1 LSKCDDEKRLRE
13 ALQGLS
19 KMRDLYVTEFIG
31 VADDSGV
38 FQKIR
43 AFYIDGELYP
53 IHLLRGEHWEVGRR
67 GDRLK
72 IMHEQKWMQE
82 DEARC
87 LKDLPSYLG
96 ETNYTAL
103 LDFMGEIGL
112 DFCGV
117 DFAVGPDGKIVIFE
131 ANPAMRHHYD
141 HVITASYIK
150 PAHDR
155 ASAAFNQMIA
165 ARSTER

>member
-1 LSKCDDEKRLRE
+1 
-13 ALQGLS
+13 
-19 KMRDLYVTEFIG
+19 
-31 VADDSGV
+31 
-38 FQKIR
+38 
-43 AFYIDGELYP
+43 
-53 IHLLRGEHWEVGRR
+53 
-67 GDRLK
+67 
-72 IMHEQKWMQE
+72 
-82 DEARC
+82 
-87 LKDLPSYLG
+87 
-96 ETNYTAL
+96 
-103 LDFMGEIGL
+103 MGEIGL